1 MYMMCAY
8 CTDFNGL
15 MIGDWVYKNFRTCVW
30 NSTVPV
36 RYGKKRLRDFFTESF
51 KSYILVSKK

>member
-15 MIGDWVYKNFRTCVW
+15 TIGDWVYKNVRTCVW

-36 RYGKKRLRDFFTESF
+36 CYGKKRLRDFFTESF
-51 KSYILVSKK
+51 KSY

>member
-15 MIGDWVYKNFRTCVW
+15 TIGDWVYKNVRTYG
-30 NSTVPV
+30 TV
-36 RYGKKRLRDFFTESF
+36 RYRYVTEKKRLRDFFTKSF
-51 KSYILVSKK
+51 KSY